1 MNSLTCG
8 IIVTIYVAINSAYA
22 LVKSCDT
29 DELLYL
35 MMMMMVSK
43 DENIIRPLEPTGRIL
58 MAKMDTVDK
67 IKKNH

>member
-29 DELLYL
+29 DELLFL
-35 MMMMMVSK
+35 MMMMMMVSK
-43 DENIIRPLEPTGRIL
+43 DENIIRPLEPTGRI
-58 MAKMDTVDK
+58 
-67 IKKNH
+67 